1 MNIFERLF
9 KPHITKEPAVPY
21 LYNYQAV
28 PPSRDTSGFLSA
40 YGEVG
45 WLYAVVSKIAQGV
58 ADAKWSVYAE
68 KNGEE
73 TEVEKSPIMD
83 VLNFVNPF
91 QTFQEFIELHEIYM
105 GLAGESFWVV
115 NKNKG
120 GLPGELWMVPPDRMS
135 VVPSKKDFIAGYIY
149 KVGSETIPLD
159 KENVIHF
166 KLPNPMNPYRGLGF
180 VQAMAQDLDGEINAA
195 KWNNKFFYN
204 SARPDVVM
212 FPDGDVSEENFQ
224 RLKEQFKERH
234 QGTANSNRMA
244 IASGIKDIKLLSIS
258 AKDMDFKELRLLN
271 RDNILGIFGMPQ
283 SVMGISENV
292 NRANA
297 EAGDYTFARWIVQ
310 PRLNRIKN
318 KLNEQFLP
326 MFPYSENLCLD
337 FDDVVPESVEENR
350 MLAESG
356 IKSGYMTINEA
367 RQIQG
372 LEPVDESVGDV
383 FMTSLGA
390 YPVPINSETPQPST
404 QPEQPIEQPVD
415 ANPDTVG
422 GIVASNTLNG
432 IQIQSALHV
441 LRDLMANNIPDTVA
455 LELLVAVGI
464 DRERAQEMINSCS
477 SFTPENPGYDPT
489 KPTAPPG
496 PTLPDVPQEPAKS
509 VKKKR
514 ELSTEWKET
523 YWRGYVTRSE
533 AYEKKMITAL
543 QGMFSQQ
550 EEEALGKLNAGSR
563 ELIDIS
569 EAKVAYSKI
578 ATPILMDLYKL
589 TIQNG
594 RELIKPKPHKDAPE
608 DAPVSPGAL
617 AWLKARILWAAEGI
631 TVRTAKLLNN
641 IIEDGYREGWD
652 IPTMARFIRDNV
664 FGDSAALARSTM
676 IARTETLS
684 ASAQGAIEGYKEADI
699 QQAEVLA
706 SFDERTCDD
715 CDSLSGEVF
724 NLDDCVG
731 VLPVHTDCRC
741 CWIPV
746 V

>member
-1 MNIFERLF
+1 MSIFSKFF
-9 KPHITKEPAVPY
+9 KPRIKEPAVPY

-58 ADAKWSVYAE
+58 ADAHWSIYAL

-105 GLAGESFWVV
+105 GLAGESFWVI

-120 GLPGELWMVPPDRMS
+120 GLPGELWIVPPDRMS

-149 KVGSETIPLD
+149 KVGGESIPLD

-204 SARPDVVM
+204 SARPDVVL

-244 IASGIKDIKLLSIS
+244 IAAGIRDIKLLSIS

-271 RDNILGIFGMPQ
+271 RDNILGIFGMPL

-326 MFPYSENLCLD
+326 MFPHTENMVLD

-372 LEPVDESVGDV
+372 LEPLPEGDV
-383 FMTSLGA
+383 L
-390 YPVPINSETPQPST
+390 VTPQ
-404 QPEQPIEQPVD
+404 
-415 ANPDTVG
+415 ANPFQ
-422 GIVASNTLNG
+422 TL
-432 IQIQSALHV
+432 SA
-441 LRDLMANNIPDTVA
+441 
-455 LELLVAVGI
+455 
-464 DRERAQEMINSCS
+464 
-477 SFTPENPGYDPT
+477 
-489 KPTAPPG
+489 
-496 PTLPDVPQEPAKS
+496 
-509 VKKKR
+509 KKKVF
-514 ELSTEWKET
+514 SAEWKET
-523 YWRGYVTRSE
+523 YWRGYVARAE
-533 AYEKKMITAL
+533 AYEKRMIAAL
-543 QGMFSQQ
+543 KEMFSAQ
-550 EEEALGKLNAGSR
+550 ETEALSKLNAGADH
-563 ELIDIS
+563 LLDQA
-569 EAKVAYSKI
+569 EAKVLYIKLV
-578 ATPILMDLYKL
+578 TPILTDLFKL
-589 TIQNG
+589 SVRNG
-594 RELIKPKPHKDAPE
+594 AELINPKPHKDAPPE
-608 DAPVSPGAL
+608 EKPLTDTARK
-617 AWLKARILWAAEGI
+617 WLLTRIAWAAEQIGEE
-631 TVRTAKLLNN
+631 TASRLAEALAA
-641 IIEDGYREGWD
+641 GWE
-652 IPTMARFIRDNV
+652 A
-664 FGDSAALARSTM
+664 GDSIPHIADRVQAVFEGFSRARSLM
-676 IARTETLS
+676 IARSETIA
-684 ASAQGAIEGYKEADI
+684 ASAQGAIEGYKEADL
-699 QQAEVLA
+699 QQAEFMSAL
-706 SFDERTCDD
+706 DDRTCED
-715 CDSLSGEVF
+715 CDGMNGEVF
-724 NLDDCVG
+724 DLDDTTG
-731 VLPVHTDCRC
+731 VIPIHPDCRC
-741 CWIPV
+741 CWLPV